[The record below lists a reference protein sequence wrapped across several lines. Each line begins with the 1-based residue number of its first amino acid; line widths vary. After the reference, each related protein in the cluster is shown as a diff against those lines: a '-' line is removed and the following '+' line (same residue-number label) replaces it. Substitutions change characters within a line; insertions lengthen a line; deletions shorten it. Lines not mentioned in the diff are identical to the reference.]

1 MTQEL
6 ERALAVE
13 VLTMRRPAIIMI
25 AMTLVAYAVLQFLIR
40 RLEVE
45 GKGNK
50 LSGLFV
56 GLGGRSLLHLSAA
69 WCKFAFFASLL
80 TSGQPAERTCYLLLL
95 AFAAM
100 TLLLGVNRLG
110 MWLTEVTSAALCI
123 AGLWIGTVLLNYL
136 RQVRYDREIQLAYWI
151 LSVFMVLCAAAVL
164 LREITFISAE
174 RDYFDESGET
184 E

>member
-1 MTQEL
+1 M
-6 ERALAVE
+6 
-13 VLTMRRPAIIMI
+13 
-25 AMTLVAYAVLQFLIR
+25 
-40 RLEVE
+40 
-45 GKGNK
+45 
-50 LSGLFV
+50 
-56 GLGGRSLLHLSAA
+56 
-69 WCKFAFFASLL
+69 LL
-80 TSGQPAERTCYLLLL
+80 TIFL
-95 AFAAM
+95 AIVFCAAI